1 VGERP
6 LPGRRKARRLRP
18 GISKHLGNRWED
30 GSTPMWDSLRHLSG
44 FFEGQSPPRGSERLD
59 TRGGQDL
66 QKNAQKQRGGGP
78 MDDRR
83 RMKISGA
90 KKGRGEVG
98 GAGRRSTR
106 NVPHHLFSAQSEY
119 LLVGVPAAPSA
130 LRALIW
136 SVHGLP

>member
-98 GAGRRSTR
+98 GLDEGQLVMSPTTFFRPSRSTCWLEFR
-106 NVPHHLFSAQSEY
+106 QP
-119 LLVGVPAAPSA
+119 PA
-130 LRALIW
+130 R
-136 SVHGLP
+136 